1 MGGRASW
8 YNMMMSPTHSHAYF
22 SPGTEMCGHGL
33 CRAFSPVMFGFVGGE
48 GCLVVNRH
56 RQEYVAVQNLTVRR

>member
-1 MGGRASW
+1 
-8 YNMMMSPTHSHAYF
+8 
-22 SPGTEMCGHGL
+22 MCGHGL